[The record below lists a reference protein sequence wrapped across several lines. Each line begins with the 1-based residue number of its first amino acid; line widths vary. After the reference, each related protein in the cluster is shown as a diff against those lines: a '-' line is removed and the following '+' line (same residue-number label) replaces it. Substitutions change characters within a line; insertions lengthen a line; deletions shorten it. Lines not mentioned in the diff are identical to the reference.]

1 MKRLVL
7 LVLGITMLFL
17 PENVGAMETP
27 SSDAMDFSA
36 QAIPSEFQKQDK
48 KDLSYWWLDARDQ
61 ETLTLYVEIVNGKN
75 ENTFDISAHQAITN
89 ENLVID
95 YSLDFKDSQK
105 YLYGK
110 PTFDFNQK
118 VKIGKEEAERKIQIT
133 LGANET
139 KRVPIKLDVSEK
151 LNAQSIGGIN
161 VSRHAKEAERTGSIL
176 NVYNRAFALILDGD
190 QKEKTTSLQLSPSNL
205 EVSQQG
211 LTLINPNAKI
221 ISEVGIEAE
230 ITNASGEVVSELK
243 PVKGVI
249 VPQAKINLA
258 LDNKTPLV
266 EGKQYLLKAKMTMP
280 NKADNQ
286 NFEYRLT
293 VDEAGKVSTEPI
305 NNKASEQRRVYLI
318 VPAIA
323 LLLAI
328 FAFLILKKKAKHKL

>member
-1 MKRLVL
+1 MGVKGVADMKRLVL

-36 QAIPSEFQKQDK
+36 QAIPSESQKQDK
-48 KDLSYWWLDARDQ
+48 KDLSYWWLDACDQ
-61 ETLTLYVEIVNGKN
+61 EKLTLYVEIVNGKN

-95 YSLDFKDSQK
+95 YSLDFKASQK
-105 YLYGK
+105 YLYGE
-110 PTFDFNQK
+110 PTFDFN
-118 VKIGKEEAERKIQIT
+118 
-133 LGANET
+133 
-139 KRVPIKLDVSEK
+139 
-151 LNAQSIGGIN
+151 
-161 VSRHAKEAERTGSIL
+161 
-176 NVYNRAFALILDGD
+176 

>member
-1 MKRLVL
+1 M
-7 LVLGITMLFL
+7 
-17 PENVGAMETP
+17 
-27 SSDAMDFSA
+27 
-36 QAIPSEFQKQDK
+36 
-48 KDLSYWWLDARDQ
+48 
-61 ETLTLYVEIVNGKN
+61 
-75 ENTFDISAHQAITN
+75 
-89 ENLVID
+89 
-95 YSLDFKDSQK
+95 
-105 YLYGK
+105 
-110 PTFDFNQK
+110 
-118 VKIGKEEAERKIQIT
+118 
-133 LGANET
+133 
-139 KRVPIKLDVSEK
+139 
-151 LNAQSIGGIN
+151 
-161 VSRHAKEAERTGSIL
+161 
-176 NVYNRAFALILDGD
+176 
-190 QKEKTTSLQLSPSNL
+190 QLSPSNL